1 MLYFPIKWL
10 KNEWG
15 KFAFCTGKLSYC
27 IQSGISNTPLWGDDM
42 RQFKAQAEL
51 IFINRFL
58 ILGMLFRKICS
69 LKFLGLGE
77 KQNKKYLK

>member
-1 MLYFPIKWL
+1 
-10 KNEWG
+10 
-15 KFAFCTGKLSYC
+15 
-27 IQSGISNTPLWGDDM
+27 M